1 MKLVQMKDCKS
12 VLKNVFGYE
21 NFKSKIQEKAV
32 IAICTGVR
40 YVFISMPPGFGRS
53 LCYQLPV
60 FLQKGIGIIFSPK
73 LSFIK
78 KEVDFLKSKCINV
91 GLLSKNTKISERDN
105 VLNDLTSEYPKI
117 VLLYVTLE
125 MSNISNFR
133 NRNCQQELL
142 VLLKKRNLLSH
153 IVFNETHCLSEWGY
167 DYKPGYKDINISFR
181 NKVLEHVPKIAV
193 TTTVTNKVTIDICKF
208 LTSEQVKIFKIPVQK
223 INVHFDVWFVDI
235 LYDPIDHL
243 KKFITS
249 VLSLF
254 DLSNKTHKGFGII
267 YCREVS
273 TVELLQK
280 KLKDLG
286 ISTLV
291 YHHKLK
297 NSIQRRTENEWIS
310 EKIRVIITTYNYGFI
325 YKKKIRCIVHWT
337 IPENIAK
344 YYRECA
350 QTHLENNHAY
360 CRIYFSTEEHSSVKL
375 SIKNHKVINDLEHTQ
390 IRLNEYNKFVSYCL
404 SMMCRHTTISRYFG
418 HIMPPCKTNCD
429 VCKDE
434 ETAMIRTHKFIAY
447 SEECKGIKYNI
458 CDVNEDLKKHQQKQ
472 LEEQL
477 DVTSKVK
484 EVEVEEVAENSIKI
498 ERISTKVIKQSNL
511 TAKIAEESKDSLETG
526 HKSSESSD
534 KKITL
539 NRNLNSNVQFI
550 KLNNGKQKLP
560 AENTSLR
567 RIDHSV
573 DRKIK
578 NNTEN
583 TVKPAKDYSLMIQS
597 SKSVITQSLLNKY
610 KLDTKAIS
618 LEPCSSQGNI
628 YQSTKQK
635 VITIG
640 SCNNKNEQS
649 SSKVLKIDDEIKM
662 GVGEEDRALRQNSRG
677 PIIIEDK
684 QLDKTLRKRF
694 IIVDTCPE
702 KKRRKLEFENK
713 PTIGTGINRDGGN
726 ASDSCVGRIRDDTD
740 ENSTR
745 DDERI
750 EYMINKYKLNKY
762 SITLTPQ
769 K

>member
-1 MKLVQMKDCKS
+1 MLLQLLQMKDCKS

-32 IAICTGVR
+32 VAIYTGVR
-40 YVFISMPPGFGRS
+40 YVLISMPPGFGRS

-60 FLQKGIGIIFSPK
+60 FLRKGVGIVFSPK
-73 LSFIK
+73 LSLIK

-105 VLNDLTSEYPKI
+105 VINDLTSKYPKI
-117 VLLYVTLE
+117 ILLYVTLE
-125 MSNISNFR
+125 MSTMTYFK
-133 NRNCQQELL
+133 ELL
-142 VLLKKRNLLSH
+142 ISLKKRNLLSH

-167 DYKPGYKDINISFR
+167 DYKPGYKNINTF

-193 TTTVTNKVTIDICKF
+193 TTTVTNKVMIDICKF
-208 LTSEQVKIFKIPVQK
+208 LTSEHVQIFKIPVQK
-223 INVHFDVWFVDI
+223 INVYLDVWFVDI

-243 KKFITS
+243 KKFITT

-273 TVELLQK
+273 TVELLQN

-286 ISTLV
+286 VSTLV

-297 NSIQRRTENEWIS
+297 NSTQRRIENEWIS

-337 IPENIAK
+337 VPENIAK

-350 QTHLENNHAY
+350 QTHLENDHAY

-375 SIKNHKVINDLEHTQ
+375 GIKNHKLINDLEHTQ

-404 SMMCRHTTISRYFG
+404 SIMCRHTIISRYFG

-447 SEECKGIKYNI
+447 SEGCKGVKYNI
-458 CDVNEDLKKHQQKQ
+458 YDVNEDLKKHQQKQ

-477 DVTSKVK
+477 DVIPKVK
-484 EVEVEEVAENSIKI
+484 EAEVEKAAENSLKI
-498 ERISTKVIKQSNL
+498 EHTLTKVTKQSNV
-511 TAKIAEESKDSLETG
+511 TPKIAEESKDSLETR
-526 HKSSESSD
+526 HKLSESFD

-539 NRNLNSNVQFI
+539 NKNFNVQFI
-550 KLNNGKQKLP
+550 KLNKGKQLP
-560 AENTSLR
+560 AENISLR
-567 RIDHSV
+567 KTDHSV
-573 DRKIK
+573 DRDIK

-583 TVKPAKDYSLMIQS
+583 TVKPAKDNLLAIQS
-597 SKSVITQSLLNKY
+597 SIPVITQSLLNKY

-618 LEPCSSQGNI
+618 LEPCTSRSNI
-628 YQSTKQK
+628 YNSTKK
-635 VITIG
+635 IITIG
-640 SCNNKNEQS
+640 SCSNKNERS
-649 SSKVLKIDDEIKM
+649 SSNILKVDDEIKM
-662 GVGEEDRALRQNSRG
+662 GIGKEDRASRQNSRG
-677 PIIIEDK
+677 PVIIEDK
-684 QLDKTLRKRF
+684 QLDKSLKKRF
-694 IIVDTCPE
+694 ITVNTCPE
-702 KKRRKLEFENK
+702 KKRRKLELENK
-713 PTIGTGINRDGGN
+713 PTIGTEINRDGGN
-726 ASDSCVGRIRDDTD
+726 ASGFCVGQIRDNTD

-745 DDERI
+745 DNKGI
-750 EYMINKYKLNKY
+750 EYIINKYKLNKH
-762 SITLTPQ
+762 SITLIPM
-769 K
+769 KK